1 MLRMGNALRILGAAA
16 SFAVVLPAQA
26 QLVADVCRGDTKV
39 VSQQQTERGLDLQ
52 VEVNIED
59 CNGVC
64 IGSLEF
70 KLLFT
75 DAGGNEIQW
84 HMTESW
90 DWRELDG
97 PFTLAIQEDM
107 PPGAQLK
114 DIAEMRIGRC
124 SCSTRAT
131 P

>member
-1 MLRMGNALRILGAAA
+1 MVRISRLLRVIGITTGVAFTLQ
-16 SFAVVLPAQA
+16 AQA
-26 QLVADVCRGDTKV
+26 QLIADVCRGSATV
-39 VSQQQTERGLDLQ
+39 LSQQQTENGLDLQ
-52 VEVNIED
+52 VEVTIED

-64 IGSLEF
+64 IGSLEY

-75 DAGGNEIQW
+75 DADDNEIQW

-97 PFTLAIQEDM
+97 PFTLSIQEAM

-114 DIAEMRIGRC
+114 EVQEMRIGRC
-124 SCSTRAT
+124 SCSTRAA

>member
-1 MLRMGNALRILGAAA
+1 MVRISRLLRVIGITTGVAFTLQ
-16 SFAVVLPAQA
+16 AQA
-26 QLVADVCRGDTKV
+26 QLIADVCRGSANV
-39 VSQQQTERGLDLQ
+39 LSQQQTENGLDLQ
-52 VEVNIED
+52 VEVTIED

-64 IGSLEF
+64 IGSLEY

-75 DAGGNEIQW
+75 DADDNEIQW

-97 PFTLAIQEDM
+97 PFALSIQEAM

-114 DIAEMRIGRC
+114 EVQEMRIGRC
-124 SCSTRAT
+124 SCSTRAA